1 MERGNSCS
9 YTSINTLTCAGQV
22 SVGADIFP
30 YIRKLIP
37 VFAGFAVYMDL
48 RTDLLNH
55 QSQHSGRAN
64 QTRRAS
70 DSGAEHCPPRVRPR
84 RAKLPLSPLK
94 TTSRQHHWI
103 MSGLID
109 RQGRDIDLTSGF
121 VIDVEILDCY
131 SGSASSEDRAGRE
144 LHANTD
150 AGTWP
155 SVKMHSGC
163 TLNGRS
169 VAFRIVFHPDCQP

>member
-1 MERGNSCS
+1 
-9 YTSINTLTCAGQV
+9 
-22 SVGADIFP
+22 
-30 YIRKLIP
+30 
-37 VFAGFAVYMDL
+37 
-48 RTDLLNH
+48 
-55 QSQHSGRAN
+55 
-64 QTRRAS
+64 
-70 DSGAEHCPPRVRPR
+70 
-84 RAKLPLSPLK
+84 
-94 TTSRQHHWI
+94 

-155 SVKMHSGC
+155 SVKMLLGG
-163 TLNGRS
+163 TLSGRS
-169 VAFRIVFHPDCQP
+169 GPFRIVSHPDRQP